1 MNEERQTRS
10 AGRFSGIL
18 PARLIF
24 VLDVAVMSVRL
35 HRPLRTDSRSL
46 TTCGSPPTANEPRSD
61 RHSGSGR
68 AISGDM
74 MREAVPDD
82 IRRFVLTSISSVP
95 YLEAML
101 LLRSAPDTPW
111 DATQVARRL
120 YIAEKSAGELL
131 SALHAANVVRATTG
145 NPPAYVYEPASDDLR
160 NVIDRLADVY
170 AARLKEVTNLIHSR
184 IEKQAQQFA
193 DAFRLRQEP

>member
-1 MNEERQTRS
+1 
-10 AGRFSGIL
+10 
-18 PARLIF
+18 
-24 VLDVAVMSVRL
+24 
-35 HRPLRTDSRSL
+35 
-46 TTCGSPPTANEPRSD
+46 
-61 RHSGSGR
+61 
-68 AISGDM
+68 